1 MPGARG
7 AAKAKL
13 KIVNGKLVSAKS
25 KTGNPECSQAMS
37 QFVRGRKTGLAGAA
51 LSAIQTIL
59 AKCRAQAKQN
69 RGAELKQA
77 SGKLAEGRGTWQ
89 RTEQARALQQQRAQ
103 RAAPAAPA
111 PAAAPVAKPAP
122 KLAPG
127 RGTEDRAAAVRG
139 ILAARQQGQGKLASM
154 IRDQSR
160 EMRGLPPKP
169 AKTTTPA
176 PKAKAKE
183 APAPKAKAKAKA
195 EPTTAAARLKTALE
209 RPTPKTKTKE
219 APTPTAPKAPAV
231 PAAPAPASHA
241 ASLRNALE
249 KAYQGRESIDDRGYS
264 PAQLVRGGMTK
275 PEAEAALSA
284 LSKQG
289 IVEIEHA
296 GADKEA
302 MIRQH
307 SRPENLFIDP
317 GNGKIIDN
325 FRIQRMKQFHEAAGG
340 ASPRPF
346 GVEAGPKPAQPKPGR
361 EDRLRVLMNRA
372 GGRAR
377 DLDARGKLG
386 QADAMRGRKARL
398 QAALDTATGKNAPGF
413 GLKAAN
419 PGNGFANGG
428 KGKTSAMFDEMKG
441 AAARDLPGQTTFTDG
456 DKPKPSERA
465 DHKVKTGAA
474 KDLSDVLATNRAQR
488 RKKAARLQAVREKL
502 HQAKVDPAT
511 HTDHAPG
518 HVGALKTD
526 LIHFDPKRFQYKLAH
541 AEGTGSVGSL
551 AGVKRYDPE
560 LGGVLQVWKDPA
572 NGKTFVI
579 NGHNRLDLAR
589 KLGAEKVTV
598 RYIDARDAGEAR
610 AKGALTNIAEGRGTS
625 LDAAKFFRDE
635 HVTREGLDARGVP
648 LRDKV
653 ASEGLA
659 LSHLHDPIFR
669 RVIDGDL
676 SPARGAIIGGSGLDH
691 TQQAALVD
699 LLDKQPKSRSVSD
712 ATLKELTDTVRSAGT
727 KTTHTHSLF
736 GDDAEQTSLALHKAR
751 AQAHIK
757 GRLATEKKLFGT
769 VAKSKHAAELERAG
783 NRIDTEKS
791 GHISQEADKALQV
804 FDIFKN
810 RSGPVARHLN
820 HAAERLHGGEA
831 ERTVLDDTYKKIL
844 AEMPGLLNGGH

>member
-1 MPGARG
+1 
-7 AAKAKL
+7 
-13 KIVNGKLVSAKS
+13 
-25 KTGNPECSQAMS
+25 MS
-37 QFVRGRKTGLAGAA
+37 
-51 LSAIQTIL
+51 
-59 AKCRAQAKQN
+59 
-69 RGAELKQA
+69 
-77 SGKLAEGRGTWQ
+77 
-89 RTEQARALQQQRAQ
+89 
-103 RAAPAAPA
+103 
-111 PAAAPVAKPAP
+111 
-122 KLAPG
+122 
-127 RGTEDRAAAVRG
+127 
-139 ILAARQQGQGKLASM
+139 
-154 IRDQSR
+154 
-160 EMRGLPPKP
+160 
-169 AKTTTPA
+169 
-176 PKAKAKE
+176 
-183 APAPKAKAKAKA
+183 
-195 EPTTAAARLKTALE
+195 
-209 RPTPKTKTKE
+209 
-219 APTPTAPKAPAV
+219 
-231 PAAPAPASHA
+231 
-241 ASLRNALE
+241 
-249 KAYQGRESIDDRGYS
+249 
-264 PAQLVRGGMTK
+264 K

-346 GVEAGPKPAQPKPGR
+346 GVEAGPTSAPPKPGR

-372 GGRAR
+372 GGRTR

-386 QADAMRGRKARL
+386 QADTMRGRKARL
-398 QAALDTATGKNAPGF
+398 QAALDTATGKSAPGF

-428 KGKTSAMFDEMKG
+428 KGKTSAMFDEMRG
-441 AAARDLPGQTTFTDG
+441 AAARDLPGQTTFTD
-456 DKPKPSERA
+456 KPKDQERA

-474 KDLSDVLATNRAQR
+474 KDLSDVLVTNRAQR
-488 RKKAARLQAVREKL
+488 RKKAERLKSVREKL
-502 HQAKVDPAT
+502 QKAKVDPAT

-579 NGHNRLDLAR
+579 NGHNRLDLAK

-659 LSHLHDPIFR
+659 LSHLHEPIFR

-820 HAAERLHGGEA
+820 HAAERLHAGEA